1 MITQPREVDQHN
13 VATKT
18 PEQQQHRLD
27 VHGLTEVDVLASLGL
42 ALAAS
47 HDRDCQRNREHDQ
60 QASDEHRN
68 GFRTQWVHTGAVVA
82 ELEGVDQDHDAGQG
96 QEHADPVLS
105 AVARTGRRGIP
116 CGRGCFAHAR
126 PSLVRTSST
135 AAVCSVM

>member
-1 MITQPREVDQHN
+1 ML
-13 VATKT
+13 ATKD

-27 VHGLTEVDVLASLGL
+27 VHGLAEVDVLASLGL

-47 HDRDCQRNREHDQ
+47 QDRDRQRDREHDQ

-68 GFRTQWVHTGAVVA
+68 RFRTQWVHTGAVVA
-82 ELEGVDQDHDAGQG
+82 ELQGVDQDHDAGQG

-105 AVARTGRRGIP
+105 AVARTGRPGRRGIP
-116 CGRGCFAHAR
+116 CGRGCLAHAR